1 VNTTE
6 YIARVR
12 LAARIPDGD
21 EDFTDTKILDS
32 GSENLRERYAAVL
45 QNRREGYW
53 LHRESVSA
61 SATTNEYRI
70 PARAIAQGLEKVEV
84 SYTGLTWVK
93 LNPMFDSDAGLYD
106 STSPGQPNWFS
117 LEADYVRIYP
127 MPDTSCTIR
136 FSYALRP
143 SRLRALSALGAVV
156 SAPTSSTIRV
166 SSDPTALIGASGTL
180 DVVNTTGCNEVA
192 IVALPFSAIASAG
205 GGNYDITITGGAS
218 LTRIAAG
225 QVVRPAD
232 QTDYIPLPVELHDS
246 LVRRV
251 AGMYLIEAGDS
262 EQGNTLLAAAEASIK
277 RFQETSPRVKGQPFK
292 VKSGRSTY
300 LRRRYG

>member
-1 VNTTE
+1 
-6 YIARVR
+6 
-12 LAARIPDGD
+12 
-21 EDFTDTKILDS
+21 
-32 GSENLRERYAAVL
+32 VL

-53 LHRESVSA
+53 LHRETVSA
-61 SATTNEYRI
+61 SSTTNEYRI
-70 PARAIAQGLEKVEV
+70 PPRAIAQGLEKVEV

-93 LNPMFDSDAGLYD
+93 LNPLFDSEAGMYD
-106 STSPGQPNWFS
+106 SASPGAPNWFS

-127 MPDTSCTIR
+127 MPDTSCQIR

-143 SRLRALSALGAVV
+143 SRLRAVSALGTVV
-156 SAPTSSTIRV
+156 SAPTSSSIRV
-166 SSDPTALIGASGTL
+166 SGADPTSLLGASGTL
-180 DVVNTTGCNEVA
+180 DVVNTTGSNEVA
-192 IVALPFSAIASAG
+192 IVAVPFSAIASAG

-225 QVVRPAD
+225 QVVRPTD

-251 AGMYLIEAGDS
+251 AGMYLVEAGDT
-262 EQGNTLLAAAEASIK
+262 EQGNMLLAAAEASIK
-277 RFQETSPRVKGQPFK
+277 RFHETAPRVKGSPFK
-292 VKSGRSTY
+292 VKSGRATY